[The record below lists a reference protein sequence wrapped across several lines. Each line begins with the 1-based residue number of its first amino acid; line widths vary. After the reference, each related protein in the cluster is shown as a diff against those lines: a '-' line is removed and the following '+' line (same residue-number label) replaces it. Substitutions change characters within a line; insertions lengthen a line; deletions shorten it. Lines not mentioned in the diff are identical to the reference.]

1 MNKRDFIDLRSFSGQ
16 ELEQILLDAE
26 AIKSGRKDVTQLLAG
41 KTLGMLFSVASTRTR
56 LSFLAGARQM
66 GGHAEYLNASDLQ
79 LKNRESLTDTARV
92 MDRYLDGL
100 IVRMYDMSSYG
111 SGRAAL
117 ETIAA
122 NTSFPVI
129 NALDDK
135 DHPCQVMSDVL
146 TMKEQLGPDF
156 RKKKVVLTW
165 GFAQRQK
172 SPGVTHSM
180 MSAAS
185 LLGMNL
191 VVAFPEGFEPDA
203 AYVDFAKTQAA
214 LSGGQLSFSHNMMEA
229 SEGADVIYVKSWKAL
244 NIGDDE
250 ELKLRNSV
258 RADWCLSS
266 EHFEVA
272 NPDAVYMDCLPSI
285 RGEEV
290 TAEVKDGPRSI
301 IFDEAGNRL
310 HMQKAIMNFVFERI
324 KAPHNTPLF
333 I

>member
-1 MNKRDFIDLRSFSGQ
+1 MHKRDFIDLRSFSGE
-16 ELEQILLDAE
+16 ELEQILQDAE
-26 AIKSGRKDVTQLLAG
+26 AIKSGQKDVAQLLSG

-56 LSFLAGARQM
+56 LSFLAGVRQM

-79 LKNRESLTDTARV
+79 LKNRETIRDTARV
-92 MDRYLDGL
+92 MDKFLDGL
-100 IVRMYDMSSYG
+100 IVRMYDMNNYG
-111 SGRAAL
+111 SGREAL
-117 ETIAA
+117 ETLAA

-180 MSAAS
+180 MSAAA

-191 VVAFPEGFEPDA
+191 VLAFPEGFEPDA
-203 AYVDFAKTQAA
+203 AYIDFAKAQAA
-214 LSGGQLSFSHNMMEA
+214 ISGGQLSFSHNMMEA

-244 NIGDDE
+244 NLSDE
-250 ELKLRNSV
+250 KEQEVKKTIRT
-258 RADWCLSS
+258 DWCLSS
-266 EHFEVA
+266 RHFEVA
-272 NPDAVYMDCLPSI
+272 NQDAVYMDCLPSI

-310 HMQKAIMNFVFERI
+310 HMQKAIMNFVFEKI
-324 KAPHNTPLF
+324 KVPHNTPLF

>member
-1 MNKRDFIDLRSFSGQ
+1 MHKRDFIDLRSFSRE

-26 AIKSGRKDVTQLLAG
+26 AIKSGQKDVSQVLSG

-56 LSFLAGARQM
+56 LSFLAGTRQM
-66 GGHAEYLNASDLQ
+66 GGHAEYLNTGDLQ
-79 LKNRESLTDTARV
+79 LKNRETVTDTAKV
-92 MDRYLDGL
+92 MDRFLDGL
-100 IVRMYDMSSYG
+100 IVRMYDMKSYG
-111 SGRAAL
+111 SGREAL

-146 TMKEQLGPDF
+146 TIKEQLGPDF
-156 RKKKVVLTW
+156 RKKKVLLTW

-180 MSAAS
+180 MSAAA

-191 VVAFPEGFEPDA
+191 EVAFPEGFEPDE
-203 AYVDFAKTQAA
+203 AYINFAKKQAA
-214 LSGGQLSFSHNMMEA
+214 LSGGRLSFSHNMMA
-229 SEGADVIYVKSWKAL
+229 AAEGADVIYVKSWKAL
-244 NIGDDE
+244 NLSDE
-250 ELKLRNSV
+250 DELAIKNSV

-266 EHFEVA
+266 RHFEA
-272 NPDAVYMDCLPSI
+272 ASQHAVYMDCLPSI

-310 HMQKAIMNFVFERI
+310 YMQKAIMNFVFEKI
-324 KAPHNTPLF
+324 KAPHHIPLF
-333 I
+333 T